1 MKILE
6 FSTVLVFS
14 TLISREK
21 LQFYCSVKFWQNP
34 WKCWSLV
41 LFWCHQLKGL
51 IVLKTWKFQEKF
63 VKVVKVRN
71 VLVFSTLI
79 SRYWCFEKVKNSTK
93 NLSKCGR
100 SNAVFVFSCFQ
111 LWFHEKNSS
120 KNPWKYWCSVL
131 FRCFQL
137 LFHEKKSSKN
147 PGKYWKGTLIISCVA
162 LSGRTDHILWPNW
175 LKIEIWPLV
184 TGPDNFY

>member
-21 LQFYCSVKFWQNP
+21 LQFYCLVKLWKNP
-34 WKCWSLV
+34 WKCWSSV
-41 LFWCHQLKGL
+41 LFWCDQLNGL

-79 SRYWCFEKVKNSTK
+79 SRYWCFEKVKNSKK
-93 NLSKCGR
+93 NLWKYGSSVLFG
-100 SNAVFVFSCFQ
+100 CFQ
-111 LWFHEKNSS
+111 LWFHE
-120 KNPWKYWCSVL
+120 
-131 FRCFQL
+131 
-137 LFHEKKSSKN
+137 EKSSKN
-147 PGKYWKGTLIISCVA
+147 PGKYWTSVLFWCFQFWFHENNSMKS
-162 LSGRTDHILWPNW
+162 LWKYWNSLLLW
-175 LKIEIWPLV
+175 C
-184 TGPDNFY
+184 F